1 MPPERPRCLSS
12 STHPNRGE
20 LTKNFIVC
28 RNQGRKVSDRLPERF
43 HRRSVDYEVQG
54 WVLMLAMQPCS
65 CRRMGMQVMMHKR
78 PQASFKRHFFER
90 ERGRERGPKGRGVW
104 PAPYALKKRERE
116 RDRERGPLRFMA
128 LQCAAKPGGAN
139 PAPGSPCL
147 PRTAG
152 ARSRAGGGA

>member
-1 MPPERPRCLSS
+1 MSLATCHCPKDSFMPPERPRCLSS

-20 LTKNFIVC
+20 LSKNFIVC

-90 ERGRERGPKGRGVW
+90 ERGREREREGQKAGGFGPPPMPWG
-104 PAPYALKKRERE
+104 KRERE
-116 RDRERGPLRFMA
+116 RERVTPF
-128 LQCAAKPGGAN
+128 QKPRIANEGA
-139 PAPGSPCL
+139 
-147 PRTAG
+147 
-152 ARSRAGGGA
+152 